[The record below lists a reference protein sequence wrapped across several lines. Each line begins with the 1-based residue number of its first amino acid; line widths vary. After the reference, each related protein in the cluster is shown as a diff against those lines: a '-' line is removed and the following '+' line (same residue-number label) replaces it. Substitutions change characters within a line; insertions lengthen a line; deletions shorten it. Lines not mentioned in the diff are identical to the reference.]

1 MSTLQ
6 DCLDVLGEVIQS
18 QNQQGKNYEPTATDY
33 FQVIT
38 HVLTTNGAAFQEKL
52 ALMLQVYQAVLPQ
65 TTSSLLAKQF
75 PIILKTLMTIAKDN
89 ADNTTILSLAISC
102 IGELLVAQRD
112 LSDGFWSQL
121 SVLQA
126 VNAVIAFIDDE
137 NPKLR
142 KASHAALLSLLSS
155 HKQANC
161 LSFRSYFTEFI
172 LNVFSSC
179 TRNAYHRSHCLVVLL
194 ESCFLSLPEKSIF
207 SVIEA
212 MLKLQLCEISKLT
225 SAIFRTLDAFYQN
238 PSFLSLVSSSNVE
251 KLVSTSLSLI
261 METTPKTNDIEA
273 LCHYLN
279 VITNGYLLLM
289 KVLSPTASSMAS
301 SLLSSNLE
309 RILSIF
315 FTYSSTVE
323 FTQIHCAIAMNLKRI
338 TNSWLQYG
346 TFQTIIEQWYRDLFV
361 GKKGTKHQP
370 FQPQE
375 FMSLMSSSASASS
388 SSVPLA
394 VKGIYWIISFYDR
407 ILVLKYSYCWIF
419 LLESLRS
426 FLDSSLFYSS
436 PIPLPSGPSS
446 ASSSSNSTKDL
457 AVYLL
462 KGIVLKLSDI
472 QTAVSQQVIILNS
485 NSIINEIWQ
494 TLIKFL
500 SIFTLI
506 PFLSIIPLIE
516 MSEDTTSSASL
527 ITRDWVFQ
535 LLGEELKH
543 MKCKLADFVFCILP
557 IASKLHKLITFFQ
570 SKSNSSTTSATTV
583 AMDTDNKGL
592 IPTTVSSYDKQILFL
607 TNKLYALWKLLPDIC
622 YGEIIDL
629 EIAFPKMI
637 PIFQDTLSENE
648 YDRLPGMI
656 ILTLKH
662 IAEGFLY
669 QKHYTVRGT
678 EEKIRKV
685 FTNQTAFILP
695 MILKHLENV
704 SFSNVEFQEIISCFH
719 LWIQF
724 TNEQLLN
731 NISKKLLQLVLINTT
746 IPSFPEGDDNEQEMN
761 LPMIEM
767 EQTEKAAKYMSV
779 LLAIVP
785 FMSSSLIVILYKTI
799 YPLLSFTSPEVASA
813 AAEEGE
819 GAMEEEEEDRNNN
832 NNEDIGEYH
841 SHLLTK
847 RAYNIL
853 YALINHH
860 SKILFSKENNNLSS
874 LQLLSLLHHSLLSTQ
889 VSVRNQRLRCLLILL
904 TQHILPYEKKE
915 VLFTCF
921 QSMLGELLICLKDNS
936 GKTRAQTMEIMKLF
950 SRHLPKI
957 TVFQS
962 FLSGILSET
971 SMMRSATITAM
982 SFHLLEQHKALYEY
996 QQDRIEEG
1004 EDESEVGDYDENEE
1018 DKENDSEAEGV
1029 GSDDS
1034 ENEDNEGDEGEEEE
1048 EVLDITSSSH
1058 HHPKSGA
1065 KKKKQPQERKS
1076 RSNTEDS
1083 SSMLVT
1089 TAVSNQEEE
1098 EETPLTNYT
1107 ELVELGLQTLSSL
1120 YLLCSQ
1126 EIVEQTKAIL
1136 IYFKVIIILS
1146 TKEQLSTY
1154 AQSIVTTIHR
1164 SLGGTLKSKF
1174 IPKIRAIYRKLL
1186 RKLSENELRPIIP
1199 FSDVPLLDYILKEN
1213 RKSLKKK
1220 LAKKKHSQRWKEAI
1234 EYYQRNGDRSLVDRL
1249 TAEEGEDEFDDED
1262 LEVHEEK
1269 EVVSALPTFG
1279 NGKTVKGGKTTV
1291 KGSVVSRKTGKGI
1304 GTTTVAG
1311 RSIKS
1316 RFDLD
1321 QDLDDDDDNEE
1332 GGRETDYRFQSKSRV
1347 KGLTFNDFQSIHPSS
1362 LKELVQN
1369 KVSKKRLLGKEG
1381 LNGKNKRSFSQQQE
1395 DEKTA
1400 NHDDY
1405 QDSDVD
1411 DDDDDNKEGDHAE
1424 EGKGGIDGGMKFQD
1438 NKRRAFGRGKG
1449 ESNVNNPFP
1458 VSKQGNQSSAAASAA
1473 SSTNKKQRL
1482 NNSSSLSLSHMNLN
1496 PTTSSGGS
1504 SHDHERYQ
1512 VVITKEG
1519 KVKVTEKPTELFSAN
1534 PSFDQLTSKTK
1545 TMKGGKSL
1553 TGMSVVGR
1561 NGPAGG
1567 GQLSS
1572 QRKEKVQ
1579 KKGLRLKEPG
1589 IEYRA
1594 KKAGGDVWKKGQA
1607 VQPHAF
1613 IPLDAR
1619 LLSKKHH
1626 NQAVEHF
1633 GVVVNNH
1640 NKKESRKKYKVVNKR
1655 GRK

>member
-18 QNQQGKNYEPTATDY
+18 QNQKGQNYEPTPTDY

-52 ALMLQVYQAVLPQ
+52 GLMLQVYQAILPQ
-65 TTSSLLAKQF
+65 ATSSLVAKQF
-75 PIILKTLMTIAKDN
+75 PVILKTLMTIAKDN
-89 ADNTTILSLAISC
+89 ADNTTILSLSISC
-102 IGELLVAQRD
+102 LGELLVAQRD

-126 VNAVIAFIDDE
+126 GNAIIAFIDDE

-142 KASHAALLSLLSS
+142 KASHSALLSLLSS

-194 ESCFLSLPEKSIF
+194 ESCFLSLPEKSIL

-212 MLKLQLCEISKLT
+212 MLKLQLCEVSKLT

-238 PSFLSLVSSSNVE
+238 PSFLSLISATNVE
-251 KLVSTSLSLI
+251 KIVSSSLSLI
-261 METTPKTNDIEA
+261 MENTPKTNDIEA

-289 KVLSPTASSMAS
+289 KVLPPASLSTSTAAS
-301 SLLSSNLE
+301 SLLSSNFE

-315 FTYSSTVE
+315 FTYCSTIE

-346 TFQTIIEQWYRDLFV
+346 SFQPVIEQWYRDLFI
-361 GKKGTKHQP
+361 GKKSNKQQQQQ
-370 FQPQE
+370 FQPQD
-375 FMSLMSSSASASS
+375 FMTLMSSSASASSS

-407 ILVLKYSYCWIF
+407 ILVLKFSYCWIF

-436 PIPLPSGPSS
+436 PIPLPSLPST
-446 ASSSSNSTKDL
+446 SSTSNSTKDL

-462 KGIVLKLSDI
+462 KGIVLKLGDI
-472 QTAVSQQVIILNS
+472 QTAVSQQVINLNS
-485 NSIINEIWQ
+485 NSIMNEIWQ

-516 MSEDTTSSASL
+516 MSEDTSSSASL

-543 MKCKLADFVFCILP
+543 LKCKLADFVFCILP
-557 IASKLHKLITFFQ
+557 IASKLHKLITFF
-570 SKSNSSTTSATTV
+570 KTKVNTTSTTATS
-583 AMDTDNKGL
+583 MDTDNKGL
-592 IPTTVSSYDKQILFL
+592 TTTATTALTYEKQITFL

-622 YGEIIDL
+622 YGEILDL

-637 PIFQDTLSENE
+637 AIFQDTLNENE
-648 YDRLPGMI
+648 YDRLPSMI
-656 ILTLKH
+656 ILSLKH
-662 IAEGFLY
+662 IAEGFLI
-669 QKHYTVRGT
+669 QKHYVTRGT
-678 EEKIRKV
+678 DEKIRKV
-685 FTNQTAFILP
+685 FGNSTSVILP
-695 MILKHLENV
+695 MILKHMENV

-719 LWIQF
+719 IWIQL

-731 NISKKLLQLVLINTT
+731 NITKKLLQLVLINTT
-746 IPSFPEGDDNEQEMN
+746 IPSFNEGDGDDGEEDNAGA
-761 LPMIEM
+761 LIEM

-779 LLAIVP
+779 LLTIVP
-785 FMSSSLIVILYKTI
+785 FMSSSLILILYKTI
-799 YPLLSFTSPEVASA
+799 YPLLSFTSPEGGTG
-813 AAEEGE
+813 EGGE
-819 GAMEEEEEDRNNN
+819 GAMEEEDNEEGR
-832 NNEDIGEYH
+832 EYH

-847 RAYNIL
+847 RAYNLL

-860 SKILFSKENNNLSS
+860 SKILFSQDNHHLTS
-874 LQLLSLLHHSLLSTQ
+874 LQLLTLLNHSLLSTQ

-904 TQHILPYEKKE
+904 TQHILPHESKE
-915 VLFTCF
+915 TLLTCF
-921 QSMLGELLICLKDNS
+921 QLMLGELLICLKDNN
-936 GKTRAQTMEIMKLF
+936 GKTRAQTMEILKLF
-950 SRHLPKI
+950 SRHLSKL

-962 FLSGILSET
+962 LLSGILSET
-971 SMMRSATITAM
+971 STMRSSTITAL
-982 SFHLLEQHKALYEY
+982 SFHLLESHKALYEY

-1004 EDESEVGDYDENEE
+1004 EDISEAGDHDDDDEEEE
-1018 DKENDSEAEGV
+1018 DKENDSEAAAGRDD
-1029 GSDDS
+1029 SDMES
-1034 ENEDNEGDEGEEEE
+1034 ENEEPDDHDEDEEE

-1058 HHPKSGA
+1058 SHS
-1065 KKKKQPQERKS
+1065 KKVEKKNERKS
-1076 RSNTEDS
+1076 RSNTIDDS
-1083 SSMLVT
+1083 SSMMV
-1089 TAVSNQEEE
+1089 APSGSKDGD
-1098 EETPLTNYT
+1098 EETPLTHYT

-1136 IYFKVIIILS
+1136 VYMKVIIILS
-1146 TKEQLSTY
+1146 TKEQLSSY
-1154 AQSIVTTIHR
+1154 LQSIVYTIHR
-1164 SLGGTLKSKF
+1164 QLGPSLKSKF
-1174 IPKIRAIYRKLL
+1174 TPKIRAIFRKLL
-1186 RKLSENELRPIIP
+1186 RKFSESELRSVIP
-1199 FSDVPLLDYILKEN
+1199 SSDLPLFDYILKEN

-1220 LAKKKHSQRWKEAI
+1220 LAKKMKNQRWKEAV
-1234 EYYQRNGDRSLVDRL
+1234 ERYQRNGDRSLLDRL
-1249 TAEEGEDEFDDED
+1249 TAEEGEDEFDDND
-1262 LEVHEEK
+1262 LDVQEEGL
-1269 EVVSALPTFG
+1269 SALPTFG
-1279 NGKTVKGGKTTV
+1279 SGKTVKGGGGGGKSTV
-1291 KGSVVSRKTGKGI
+1291 KGGSVISRKTGKGGV

-1316 RFDLD
+1316 RFDLE
-1321 QDLDDDDDNEE
+1321 QDVDDDDDDMNED
-1332 GGRETDYRFQSKSRV
+1332 GDRETDYRFQSKSRV

-1362 LKELVQN
+1362 LNELVSN
-1369 KVSKKRLLGKEG
+1369 KVSKKRLLGKEH
-1381 LNGKNKRSFSQQQE
+1381 LSKGKNKRLLSLE
-1395 DEKTA
+1395 EETA
-1400 NHDDY
+1400 EHDDY
-1405 QDSDVD
+1405 K
-1411 DDDDDNKEGDHAE
+1411 DDDNEDDEEEEGEGDMS
-1424 EGKGGIDGGMKFQD
+1424 GRGGDMMNVQN
-1438 NKRRAFGRGKG
+1438 NKRRAFGSKGK
-1449 ESNVNNPFP
+1449 SDNNVNNPFP
-1458 VSKQGNQSSAAASAA
+1458 AMKQMQSS
-1473 SSTNKKQRL
+1473 SSSSSNKKQRL

-1496 PTTSSGGS
+1496 PSASSVSAS
-1504 SHDHERYQ
+1504 SHDNERYQ

-1519 KVKVTEKPTELFSAN
+1519 KVKVTEKPTELFSAD

-1545 TMKGGKSL
+1545 TMKGGKSI
-1553 TGMSVVGR
+1553 TGMSIVGR
-1561 NGPAGG
+1561 NGQQQ
-1567 GQLSS
+1567 GQQQS

-1579 KKGLRLKEPG
+1579 KKSGLRLKEPG

-1613 IPLDAR
+1613 IPLDPR
-1619 LLSKKHH
+1619 LLSRKHH

-1633 GVVVNNH
+1633 GVVVNN
-1640 NKKESRKKYKVVNKR
+1640 NQKESRKKYKVVNKR
-1655 GRK
+1655 GGRK